1 MKQFVSIIILLL
13 LISTATVSFSQ
24 IDLVKRVSK
33 TIVVPDDY
41 STIVSAISN
50 ANTFD
55 TILIKNGVYEGP
67 INQTIV
73 INKSLFIIGE
83 NIEDIAELTNWIN
96 YDFKEL

>member
-1 MKQFVSIIILLL
+1 ML

-50 ANTFD
+50 ANKFD

-96 YDFKEL
+96 CDFKEL